1 MRKTYNGQIKTFRT
15 QSTTVWHV
23 SENGAIIKYFWK
35 GFTSQRRVSS
45 EGMDLFVQILRFC
58 TKRVVISP
66 STFQI
71 PPFNNCLSLRTLVW
85 GTVKQQAARRETKRS
100 PPFSFL
106 LFSSLEAATSSG
118 SSPISMRWVEHCWG
132 WTIDNKCLIHSI
144 GFCLSQVCHLAI
156 YGDQSGQWPIWC
168 VLYHNIV
175 IFWISKPH
183 VYNLCCRCD
192 LVTYLSHLLLVTS
205 SSSNIVIY
213 CWKVRTH
220 CLNLSFL

>member
-23 SENGAIIKYFWK
+23 SEKKNIWK
-35 GFTSQRRVSS
+35 GFSSQRRVSS

-58 TKRVVISP
+58 TKRVVIS
-66 STFQI
+66 TRAFQI
-71 PPFNNCLSLRTLVW
+71 PPFNNCPLLRTLVW

-132 WTIDNKCLIHSI
+132 WKKCLIH
-144 GFCLSQVCHLAI
+144 
-156 YGDQSGQWPIWC
+156 
-168 VLYHNIV
+168 LYWLLYFTGV
-175 IFWISKPH
+175 PPC
-183 VYNLCCRCD
+183 NLWGPVRPVANMVR
-192 LVTYLSHLLLVTS
+192 LVS
-205 SSSNIVIY
+205 
-213 CWKVRTH
+213 
-220 CLNLSFL
+220 

>member
-1 MRKTYNGQIKTFRT
+1 MFRKKNI
-15 QSTTVWHV
+15 
-23 SENGAIIKYFWK
+23 FWRDFLLRG
-35 GFTSQRRVSS
+35 GFHLREWISLYR
-45 EGMDLFVQILRFC
+45 FVQILIFC
-58 TKRVVISP
+58 TKRVVISTR
-66 STFQI
+66 TFQI
-71 PPFNNCLSLRTLVW
+71 PPFNNCPLLRTLVW

-118 SSPISMRWVEHCWG
+118 SSPISMRWVEHCW
-132 WTIDNKCLIHSI
+132 TIDNKCLTYL
-144 GFCLSQVCHLAI
+144 FCISQVCHLAI

-220 CLNLSFL
+220 WQFIFTLKNGPSSRASWPGQ

>member
-1 MRKTYNGQIKTFRT
+1 
-15 QSTTVWHV
+15 
-23 SENGAIIKYFWK
+23 
-35 GFTSQRRVSS
+35 
-45 EGMDLFVQILRFC
+45 MDLFVQILRFC
-58 TKRVVISP
+58 TKRVVIS
-66 STFQI
+66 TRAFQI
-71 PPFNNCLSLRTLVW
+71 PPFNNCPLLRTLVW

-100 PPFSFL
+100 PPFSFS

-132 WTIDNKCLIHSI
+132 WTIDHKCLTYL
-144 GFCLSQVCHLAI
+144 FCISQVCHLAI

-220 CLNLSFL
+220 CLNLSLS